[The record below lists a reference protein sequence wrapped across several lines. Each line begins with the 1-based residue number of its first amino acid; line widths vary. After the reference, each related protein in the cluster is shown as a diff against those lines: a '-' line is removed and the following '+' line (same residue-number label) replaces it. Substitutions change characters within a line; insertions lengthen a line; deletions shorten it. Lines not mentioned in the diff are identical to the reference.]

1 MNTDHMEEME
11 ADAGS
16 AGWAHQHDLLNQE
29 DAYLRHELARA
40 AELAACR
47 GGHPEN
53 KASIERALLVVAGL
67 EEFSLA
73 A

>member
-1 MNTDHMEEME
+1 MNTDRMEEME
-11 ADAGS
+11 CDASS
-16 AGWAHQHDLLNQE
+16 AGWAHQQDLLDQE
-29 DAYLRHELARA
+29 DAYIRYEAARVA
-40 AELAACR
+40 ALVAGR

-53 KASIERALLVVAGL
+53 RASIERALLVVAGL